1 MRPIGISKLD
11 RLPPHSI
18 EAEQGVLG
26 CCFHDPQEIV
36 PRLLAEIP
44 PDAFYDVRHQT
55 IRHAFSDLEDRATM
69 ADVITVSDALTK
81 RGELETCGG
90 IGYLSGLY
98 DAAPSAANFRFYAE
112 IVLEKHKLRLL
123 LRAATKAIQAVHES
137 GEPAESV
144 VADHLAAIEALT
156 KADLGRVETAKQV
169 LGRVIDRL
177 QTVHQGTAVQS
188 IKTGMDRYDH
198 LAGGLWPSHL
208 VLIAARPSVGKT
220 ALLMQLVE
228 QAARQA
234 YPCVVFSEEMSSD
247 QLVERVAGGQAEANT
262 REAHNWTQGDFTRF
276 TAAAGRLAKLP
287 ILLDDTPGISVE
299 RLRATVKELVKK
311 HGVKVVGVDY
321 IQLLTTERSAD
332 IREQEIAHISR
343 TLKRIA
349 RENDITVIALS
360 QLNRESE
367 KRGSGTPKLSQL
379 RESGA
384 LEQDA
389 DVGILLYRQDGE
401 ENESARYKGTPFP
414 VVLDVQKNRFGGVF
428 RSTCTFDPRRQQ
440 FTETT
445 DIQ

>member
-1 MRPIGISKLD
+1 MRTIEISKLD

-44 PDAFYDVRHQT
+44 LDAFYDVRHQT
-55 IRHAFSDLEDRATM
+55 IRNAFADLEDRATM
-69 ADVITVSDALTK
+69 ADTITVSDALTK

-90 IGYLSGLY
+90 LAYLSGLY
-98 DAAPSAANFRFYAE
+98 DAAPSAANFRYYAE
-112 IVLEKHKLRLL
+112 IVLEKFKLRVL

-137 GEPAESV
+137 GEPAETV
-144 VADHLAAIEALT
+144 VANHLAAIESLN
-156 KADLGRVETAKQV
+156 KADMGRVETAKQV

-188 IKTGMDRYDH
+188 IKTGLGRYDH
-198 LAGGLWPSHL
+198 QAGGLWPSNL

-220 ALLMQLVE
+220 ALLMQVIE
-228 QAARQA
+228 EAAKQGN
-234 YPCVVFSEEMSSD
+234 PCVVFSEEMSSD
-247 QLVERVAGGQAEANT
+247 QLIERVAGGQAEANT

-276 TAAAGRLAKLP
+276 TAAAGKLARLP

-321 IQLLTTERSAD
+321 IQLVTTERSAD

-349 RENDITVIALS
+349 LENQVTVIALS
-360 QLNRESE
+360 QLNRDSE
-367 KRGSGTPKLSQL
+367 KRGAGAPKLSQL
-379 RESGA
+379 RESGS

-401 ENESARYKGTPFP
+401 ENEAARYKGTPFP

-428 RSTCTFDPRRQQ
+428 RVTCTFDPRRQQ
-440 FTETT
+440 FTESNE
-445 DIQ
+445 IQ